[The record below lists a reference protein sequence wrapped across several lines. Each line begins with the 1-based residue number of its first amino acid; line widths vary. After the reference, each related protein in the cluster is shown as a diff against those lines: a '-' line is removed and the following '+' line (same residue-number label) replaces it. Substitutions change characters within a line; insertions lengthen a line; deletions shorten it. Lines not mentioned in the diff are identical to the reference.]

1 MAVRDAGDLA
11 VTIRIRFDRDG
22 VVQSAEIFDA
32 NYAEDQ
38 TNFHPMVENARRAVL
53 KSSPIKELRRY
64 GDYYNEWRDVTITI
78 HPPV

>member
-1 MAVRDAGDLA
+1 MRDAGDLV
-11 VTIRIRFDRDG
+11 VTIRIRFGRDG

>member
-1 MAVRDAGDLA
+1 MRDAGDLV
-11 VTIRIRFDRDG
+11 VTIRIRFGRDG

-38 TNFHPMVENARRAVL
+38 IFFPPHGEKRPPAVL
-53 KSSPIKELRRY
+53 KSSLIKELRRY
-64 GDYYNEWRDVTITI
+64 GDYYNEWRDVTIKI

>member
-1 MAVRDAGDLA
+1 MRDAGDLV
-11 VTIRIRFDRDG
+11 VTIRIRFGCDG
-22 VVQSAEIFDA
+22 VVLNAKIFDA
-32 NYAEDQ
+32 NYAVDK
-38 TNFHPMVENARRAVL
+38 TNLHPMVESARWAVL

>member
-1 MAVRDAGDLA
+1 MRDAGDLV

-22 VVQSAEIFDA
+22 VVQSAEIFGE

-38 TNFHPMVENARRAVL
+38 TNFHSAVESARRAVL